1 MSHLKVVALAI
12 LLVLLGKHQRR
23 RRIRELV
30 FESLGRARSRD
41 DDLLRLLQHAT
52 IPRGRTAAL
61 SSNGALSLWRNGST
75 SGDRTLADGK
85 FAS

>member
-12 LLVLLGKHQRR
+12 LLVLMESINAGAAQRAGVR
-23 RRIRELV
+23 FLEVVR
-30 FESLGRARSRD
+30 GPGMMTYCACAAC
-41 DDLLRLLQHAT
+41 HHPA
-52 IPRGRTAAL
+52 GRTAAL